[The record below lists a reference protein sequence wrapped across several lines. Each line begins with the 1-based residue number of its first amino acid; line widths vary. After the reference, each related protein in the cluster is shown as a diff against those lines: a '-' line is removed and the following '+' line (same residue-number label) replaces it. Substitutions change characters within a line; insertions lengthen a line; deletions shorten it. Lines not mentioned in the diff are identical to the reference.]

1 MAAHRITEGRS
12 RVLDVAEANALLPAV
27 RTLSARIR
35 RRVAV
40 MQRQQREMLVLELV
54 GDVSG
59 ARPNHD
65 LLELVDKSVR
75 YHRLRGQVDALVE
88 CFARMGCAV
97 RDRDASHVDFTYL
110 REDGLAFLCWRCGED
125 SVSHWHHMHEGHAAR
140 RPLPDAER

>member
-12 RVLDVAEANALLPAV
+12 RVLDVAEANALLPSV

-54 GDVSG
+54 GELSS
-59 ARPNHD
+59 ARANHD

-88 CFARMGCAV
+88 CFARMGCSV
-97 RDRDASHVDFTYL
+97 RDRDANHVDFTYL
-110 REDGLAFLCWRCGED
+110 RQDGLACLCWKLGEER
-125 SVSHWHHMHEGHAAR
+125 VTHWHHMHEGHAAR

>member
-1 MAAHRITEGRS
+1 MSAHRITEGRS

-40 MQRQQREMLVLELV
+40 MQRQQREMLVLQLV
-54 GDVSG
+54 GEISSVH
-59 ARPNHD
+59 ANHD
-65 LLELVDKSVR
+65 LFELVDKSVR

-97 RDRDASHVDFTYL
+97 RDRDATHIDFTYL
-110 REDGLAFLCWRCGED
+110 RPDGLALLCWKHGEET
-125 SVSHWHHMHEGHAAR
+125 VSHWHHMHEGHSSR
-140 RPLPDAER
+140 RPLPDAQS